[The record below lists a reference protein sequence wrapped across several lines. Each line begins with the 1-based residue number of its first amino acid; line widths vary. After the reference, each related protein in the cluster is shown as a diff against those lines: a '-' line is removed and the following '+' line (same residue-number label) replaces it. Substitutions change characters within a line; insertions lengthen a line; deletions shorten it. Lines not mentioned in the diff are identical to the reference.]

1 VLGTVSWRK
10 WLALQ
15 TPEFA
20 DTSEYYVV
28 LAKSIDAISE
38 PGATLALRAAG
49 TIPYFAPDVVA
60 IDIYGKSDPV
70 IARTPSHLPQGWG
83 AIKEFRPG
91 HTKWDYNYTILELQP
106 DIIIQV
112 PKDADQ
118 TDIEILRYMQEHY
131 VIVAEN
137 DYGFTVK
144 KDSAYIPWDE
154 VEVVEP

>member
-1 VLGTVSWRK
+1 MCFNDGSFLLVQG
-10 WLALQ
+10 
-15 TPEFA
+15 
-20 DTSEYYVV
+20 DTETTLEHVATI
-28 LAKSIDAISE
+28 L
-38 PGATLALRAAG
+38 PGSTSLKL
-49 TIPYFAPDVVA
+49 

-70 IARTPSHLPQGWG
+70 VARTDSHLPEGMG
-83 AIKEFRPG
+83 AIREFRPG

-112 PKDADQ
+112 SKDADE
-118 TDIEILRYMQEHY
+118 TDIEILRYIQDNY

-144 KDSAYIPWDE
+144 KDSPFIPWDE